1 MKQPN
6 IPGKVF
12 LIIQLKQP
20 FFVLLFRGG
29 LYIISIF
36 NINLRFWTLEIR
48 VFGSCSSYNFMASS
62 ESTQRYVIISC
73 DMCIHPF
80 GLVGLDETTVCIYI
94 YTHMLHPI
102 ASNCIASPC
111 TLHAILLFF
120 SISFH
125 ELQNMCIYK
134 YTNISINIYV
144 LHARNLLKT
153 RMFIHRHKM
162 PVTPAGFPPE
172 FP

>member
-94 YTHMLHPI
+94 YTHVAPHRIKLH
-102 ASNCIASPC
+102 CI
-111 TLHAILLFF
+111 TLHFA
-120 SISFH
+120 
-125 ELQNMCIYK
+125 CY
-134 YTNISINIYV
+134 
-144 LHARNLLKT
+144 
-153 RMFIHRHKM
+153 
-162 PVTPAGFPPE
+162 PVVFQY
-172 FP
+172 FLS

>member
-94 YTHMLHPI
+94 YIHTCCTPSHQIALHHLALCMLSCSFSVFPFM
-102 ASNCIASPC
+102 NCRIC
-111 TLHAILLFF
+111 V
-120 SISFH
+120 
-125 ELQNMCIYK
+125 Y
-134 YTNISINIYV
+134 INIPTY
-144 LHARNLLKT
+144 LSTYTFCT
-153 RMFIHRHKM
+153 RAIC
-162 PVTPAGFPPE
+162 
-172 FP
+172 